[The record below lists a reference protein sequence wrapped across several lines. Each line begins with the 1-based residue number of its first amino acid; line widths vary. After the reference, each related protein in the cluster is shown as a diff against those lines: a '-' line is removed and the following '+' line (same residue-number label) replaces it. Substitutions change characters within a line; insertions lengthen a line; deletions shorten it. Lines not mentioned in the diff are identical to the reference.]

1 MAITSFTKN
10 FSVPKEKSEKFV
22 DDMTKDAQPISLKN
36 FTSKRGSLS
45 DYQKELKRV
54 FGRWK
59 YRHPPLFVDTKYFC
73 VII

>member
-1 MAITSFTKN
+1 MATTSFTKN

-22 DDMTKDAQPISLKN
+22 DDMTNDAQQIPFKN

-45 DYQKELKRV
+45 HYQKELKNV

-59 YRHPPLFVDTKYFC
+59 
-73 VII
+73 I